1 MSVSGVPAS
10 RSRHAVIVTA
20 ASALALVLLVVAS
33 AFIGQADVAPSS
45 VFRAF
50 WTADDAL
57 ARTILFDFRLPRIV
71 LAVLVGSQL
80 AVSGALLQ
88 GVTRNALASPDIIG
102 VTAGAGLVAVVMI
115 LAVPGAPLA
124 AVPFAALFGGA
135 GTGALVYA
143 LAWKKGVSPERLA
156 LTGIAV
162 TAVAQA
168 GVTAIVTLFVENND
182 VLLALQ
188 WLSGSLYGK
197 QWDPV
202 LLVLPWSVVGLT
214 LAFVL
219 SHKVDVLLLGEEAA
233 TGLGMRV
240 QIARIT
246 LVGTAVALAA
256 SAVAVVGTIAFVG
269 LIVPHAVRILV
280 GSRHRV
286 VVPLSAI
293 LGAALVLISDN
304 LARSAFE
311 TREFP
316 AGILTAVLGAPYFIY
331 LITRRKTRI
340 SV

>member
-1 MSVSGVPAS
+1 MTVARQGIEWRRRVSLVVGLS
-10 RSRHAVIVTA
+10 T
-20 ASALALVLLVVAS
+20 LVLVGLVIGS
-33 AFIGQADVAPSS
+33 LFIGQADLAPSS
-45 VFRAF
+45 VFKAL
-50 WTADDAL
+50 WSSDDAL
-57 ARTILFDFRLPRIV
+57 ARTILIDFRLPRIV

-80 AVSGALLQ
+80 AVSGAILQ

-102 VTAGAGLVAVVMI
+102 VTAGASLVAVVMI
-115 LAVPGAPLA
+115 LAIPDVPLT
-124 AVPFAALFGGA
+124 AVPFAALLGGA

-162 TAVAQA
+162 TAVFQA

-182 VLLALQ
+182 VQLALQ
-188 WLSGSLYGK
+188 WLSGSMYGK

-202 LLVLPWSVVGLT
+202 LLVLPWTVVGLT
-214 LAFVL
+214 AAFFM

-233 TGLGMRV
+233 TGLGMRI
-240 QIARIT
+240 QLARIV

-256 SAVAVVGTIAFVG
+256 SAVSAVGTIAFVG

-280 GSRHRV
+280 GSKHRL
-286 VVPLSAI
+286 VVPLSAV
-293 LGAALVLISDN
+293 LGAALVLVADN
-304 LARSAFE
+304 VGRAAFE

-316 AGILTAVLGAPYFIY
+316 AGLLTAVLGAPYFIY
-331 LITRRKTRI
+331 LIMRRKTRI

>member
-1 MSVSGVPAS
+1 MSVPRFPGS
-10 RSRHAVIVTA
+10 RSRRAVIVTA
-20 ASALALVLLVVAS
+20 ASVSALVLLIVVS
-33 AFIGQADVAPSS
+33 AFVGQADVAPSTL
-45 VFRAF
+45 FRSF
-50 WTADDAL
+50 WSAEDAL
-57 ARTILFDFRLPRIV
+57 ARTILIDFRLPRIV
-71 LAVLVGSQL
+71 LAILVGSQL
-80 AVSGALLQ
+80 AVSGAILQ

-102 VTAGAGLVAVVMI
+102 VTAGASLVAVVMI
-115 LAVPGAPLA
+115 LAVPGVPLT

-135 GTGALVYA
+135 ATGALVYA

-202 LLVLPWSVVGLT
+202 MLILPWSVVGLT

-219 SHKVDVLLLGEEAA
+219 AHKVDLLLLGEEAA

-240 QIARIT
+240 QLARIA

-256 SAVAVVGTIAFVG
+256 SAVAAVGTIAFVG
-269 LIVPHAVRILV
+269 LIVPHAVRILI

-286 VVPLSAI
+286 VVPMSAT

-304 LARSAFE
+304 VARSAFE

-316 AGILTAVLGAPYFIY
+316 AGILTAALGAPYFIY

>member
-1 MSVSGVPAS
+1 MRVSAVPAS
-10 RSRHAVIVTA
+10 RSRRTLIVTTLS
-20 ASALALVLLVVAS
+20 ASALLLLVAAS
-33 AFIGQADVAPSS
+33 AFIGQADISPSR
-45 VFRAF
+45 VFEAF
-50 WTADDAL
+50 WNTDDAL
-57 ARTILFDFRLPRIV
+57 ARTILIDFRLPRIV

-80 AVSGALLQ
+80 AVSGAILQ

-124 AVPFAALFGGA
+124 AVPFAALLGGA
-135 GTGALVYA
+135 ATGALVYA

-188 WLSGSLYGK
+188 WLSGSMYGK
-197 QWDPV
+197 QWEPV

-240 QIARIT
+240 QLARIA

-256 SAVAVVGTIAFVG
+256 SAVAAVGTIAFVG
-269 LIVPHAVRILV
+269 LVVPHAVRILI
-280 GSRHRV
+280 GSRHRI

-331 LITRRKTRI
+331 LIMRRKTRI

>member
-1 MSVSGVPAS
+1 MTVQIALGRRRRNLVIGSLSGLILLLLIVSS
-10 RSRHAVIVTA
+10 
-20 ASALALVLLVVAS
+20 LFL
-33 AFIGQADVAPSS
+33 GQADLSPSS
-45 VFRAF
+45 VFGAI
-50 WTADDAL
+50 WSSDDTL
-57 ARTILFDFRLPRIV
+57 ARTILVDFRMPRIV

-80 AVSGALLQ
+80 AVSGAILQ

-102 VTAGAGLVAVVMI
+102 VTAGASLVAVVMI

-124 AVPFAALFGGA
+124 AVPFAALIGGA
-135 GTGALVYA
+135 ASGTLVYA

-182 VLLALQ
+182 IHLALQ
-188 WLSGSLYGK
+188 WLSGSMYGK

-202 LLVLPWSVVGLT
+202 LLVLPWSVVGL
-214 LAFVL
+214 AAAWVL
-219 SHKVDVLLLGEEAA
+219 SHKVDVLLLGEESAA
-233 TGLGMRV
+233 SLGMRV
-240 QIARIT
+240 QLARIA

-269 LIVPHAVRILV
+269 LIVPHAVRILI
-280 GSRHRV
+280 GSKHRL
-286 VVPLSAI
+286 VVPMSAV
-293 LGAALVLISDN
+293 LGAALVLVADN
-304 LARSAFE
+304 IGRTAFE

-331 LITRRKTRI
+331 LIMRRKTRI